1 MKHESG
7 LHDAALLLARGV
19 LGASIA
25 AHGAQKLFGWFGGP
39 GPEGAAQFFG
49 SLGFEQPNQMARM
62 ASLTE
67 IASGVLIAT
76 GAGGPIGPM
85 LLVSVMATAVGS
97 FHLKNG
103 YWNENRGFEMNT
115 MYALVALL
123 LAVEDHGHFSLDEA
137 VGIRPRMHPGFGWLA
152 LAGGIGAAAYILSRR
167 QTPEKQ
173 RERAAS
179 PTEIGTLGEPAENI
193 TPATQ

>member
-39 GPEGAAQFFG
+39 GPDNAAKMFG
-49 SLGFEQPNQMARM
+49 SLGFQPPDQMARV

-67 IASGVLIAT
+67 IASGVLIAS

-85 LLVSVMATAVGS
+85 LLVSVMAAAVGS
-97 FHLKNG
+97 VHLKNG
-103 YWNENRGFEMNT
+103 YWNTNQGFELNT
-115 MYALVALL
+115 MYALLALL
-123 LAVEDHGHFSLDEA
+123 L
-137 VGIRPRMHPGFGWLA
+137 
-152 LAGGIGAAAYILSRR
+152 
-167 QTPEKQ
+167 
-173 RERAAS
+173 
-179 PTEIGTLGEPAENI
+179 
-193 TPATQ
+193 